1 MSRWLL
7 LEMNARSLRL
17 RPTGVTPRVFC
28 MISDPR
34 GGARRA
40 GATGRPDRVRGRSEE
55 AGGREERFPLPAR
68 RRLHQTEEPQPGT
81 HRLQLQTQ
89 HQGKEASRKHSV
101 CVYVFSHFFKCHHL
115 LLSRGSLSDFSAP
128 RSAFQ

>member
-1 MSRWLL
+1 
-7 LEMNARSLRL
+7 
-17 RPTGVTPRVFC
+17 
-28 MISDPR
+28 MIPGPR

-40 GATGRPDRVRGRSEE
+40 GATGRADRVRGRSEE

-68 RRLHQTEEPQPGT
+68 RRLHQTEEPRPGA

-101 CVYVFSHFFKCHHL
+101 YVSLSHSFKCHHL
-115 LLSRGSLSDFSAP
+115 LLLNAQCLKSFKGNSRFVLVSKLNIWEEGTDDTRVP
-128 RSAFQ
+128 V